1 MFIIP
6 RLPKTQEEEYKDY
19 PWRRLYVFQHI
30 REPTLRFFLPST
42 LQAPNNEY
50 IIAAR
55 LQASKSRQNK

>member
-6 RLPKTQEEEYKDY
+6 RLPKTQEEEYKVY
-19 PWRRLYVFQHI
+19 HWASSLYFSAHKSQ
-30 REPTLRFFLPST
+30 RSGFLPTT